1 MLQLLRTKT
10 TTPYLRTLLNT
21 FKTRVKS
28 IVYALYSPLL
38 NGRIEGTIRKIKQIQ
53 RTAYGYR
60 NWQHLR
66 DRIYI
71 EFIFKTKK
79 KTNS

>member
-1 MLQLLRTKT
+1 MLQLLRTR
-10 TTPYLRTLLNT
+10 PLLHIFVHYLILLKHALNH
-21 FKTRVKS
+21 RIS
-28 IVYALYSPLL
+28 LYSPLL

-71 EFIFKTKK
+71 EFIFKLKK